1 MSAENVHQAAKGAF
15 TGEISC
21 SMALDCG
28 ARYAILGHSERRHV
42 FGEDNK
48 QIGKFWE
55 KTVGKCQL

>member
-1 MSAENVHQAAKGAF
+1 MNVSAQNVHEAEKGAF

-42 FGEDNK
+42 FGESNQ
-48 QIGKFWE
+48 QIG
-55 KTVGKCQL
+55 L